1 MLFPNYT
8 TSVRTAIIFTLF
20 TSVSLL
26 FFTVFLNVFYWSNWI
41 SDENK
46 DSAKDMQKIANPIF
60 DSGPNN
66 LGSFESKLE
75 YFAKK
80 VIEKWGIL
88 TTNSGAV
95 YVSSEWNFSPFPF
108 LWIYQKNDI
117 WYIGYTHIIPG
128 VWVVGVPYDIT
139 KHIHEQISLL
149 KISVALLLTFF
160 LIISLVSFSFAR
172 ASLSPISKIIS
183 YIHSFSTNNT
193 LPDFPLSGPK
203 NDEFVIVAETLSD
216 AFKKIQSQSEVL
228 RQFSADAAHE
238 FKTPLMIIRSEIDLA
253 IKSGEY
259 QNGMNNILHQLSALD
274 AMISTLLA
282 ITRIEKEELRF
293 EKVNISELVKN
304 IVLKNQE
311 IFPSSKI
318 KVVVSIKKS
327 IFIKTHS
334 ALLQIVVSNLIHN
347 AFSYT
352 KSWEIRISLDKNGF
366 SVQDTGIGISPENI
380 DKIWNR
386 LFRENPYGSEI
397 QGHWLGLYLVKTI
410 IQKLGY
416 DIQVESKKWV
426 GSKFFVKFR

>member
-1 MLFPNYT
+1 M
-8 TSVRTAIIFTLF
+8 
-20 TSVSLL
+20 
-26 FFTVFLNVFYWSNWI
+26 
-41 SDENK
+41 
-46 DSAKDMQKIANPIF
+46 
-60 DSGPNN
+60 
-66 LGSFESKLE
+66 
-75 YFAKK
+75 
-80 VIEKWGIL
+80 
-88 TTNSGAV
+88 
-95 YVSSEWNFSPFPF
+95 
-108 LWIYQKNDI
+108 
-117 WYIGYTHIIPG
+117 
-128 VWVVGVPYDIT
+128 GVPYDIT

-352 KSWEIRISLDKNGF
+352 KS
-366 SVQDTGIGISPENI
+366 
-380 DKIWNR
+380 
-386 LFRENPYGSEI
+386 
-397 QGHWLGLYLVKTI
+397 
-410 IQKLGY
+410 
-416 DIQVESKKWV
+416 
-426 GSKFFVKFR
+426 